1 MVDSKENYKFDLG
14 VKGLKAE
21 YKWRLTR
28 KPNTIL
34 IHKFQNLKQ
43 LEVIFKC
50 IIPYDNN
57 VYNAAIHCWKI
68 DLWQELLHEQN
79 YMLFNPLTPRSNL

>member
-1 MVDSKENYKFDLG
+1 MVDSKENYKYDLG

-21 YKWRLTR
+21 YKWRLTIN
-28 KPNTIL
+28 PDTIL

-50 IIPYDNN
+50 IIHN
-57 VYNAAIHCWKI
+57 VYNVAIHCWK
-68 DLWQELLHEQN
+68 N
-79 YMLFNPLTPRSNL
+79 

>member
-1 MVDSKENYKFDLG
+1 MVDRKENYKFELG

-34 IHKFQNLKQ
+34 KYKFQNLKQ

-50 IIPYDNN
+50 IIHSNNN
-57 VYNAAIHCWKI
+57 VYDVAIHCWK
-68 DLWQELLHEQN
+68 N
-79 YMLFNPLTPRSNL
+79 